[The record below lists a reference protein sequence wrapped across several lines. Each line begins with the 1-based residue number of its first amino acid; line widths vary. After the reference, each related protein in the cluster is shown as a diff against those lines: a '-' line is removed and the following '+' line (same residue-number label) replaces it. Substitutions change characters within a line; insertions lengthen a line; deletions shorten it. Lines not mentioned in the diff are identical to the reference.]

1 MIVNISSSPY
11 HYGKAISRYRMLSTR
26 AEDNTAIV
34 AYVNTVGGQDE
45 LVFDGNS
52 MVLSEDG
59 VLLSKAPSFDEA
71 MLTINLHPDNVF
83 SKRIH
88 DPRRRKEKLFIPPG
102 KKVIRVDLEP
112 TSRPPKTEF
121 KDSGI
126 TEFLEMDA
134 EVYKALET
142 GLRDYVQKN
151 RFEKVVIGISGG
163 IDSALV
169 VAIAVDALGKENVI
183 GVSMPSEYTT
193 PESQSDAQKVAEN
206 FGITFYEIPIGNMF
220 RDFRKELKPVFKNI
234 KEDTTEENIQARI
247 RGSLLMSISNKFN
260 CLVLATGNK
269 SEISVGYC
277 TLYGDM
283 VGGFSVIKDVPK
295 TMVYRLAR
303 YRNKM
308 AGNNIIPEAILSKAP
323 SAELKADQKDTDS
336 LPPYEVL
343 DPILKAYVEEDFSL
357 EEIVSM
363 GFDHETVAKVIRMV
377 DGNEYKRR
385 QAAPGI
391 KITHRAFG
399 KDRRFPITN
408 HFNTNHK

>member
-1 MIVNISSSPY
+1 
-11 HYGKAISRYRMLSTR
+11 
-26 AEDNTAIV
+26 
-34 AYVNTVGGQDE
+34 
-45 LVFDGNS
+45 
-52 MVLSEDG
+52 
-59 VLLSKAPSFDEA
+59 
-71 MLTINLHPDNVF
+71 HP
-83 SKRIH
+83 I
-88 DPRRRKEKLFIPPG
+88 
-102 KKVIRVDLEP
+102 
-112 TSRPPKTEF
+112 TEF
-121 KDSGI
+121 KNSGI

-134 EVYKALET
+134 EVYKALKT
-142 GLRDYVQKN
+142 GLRDYVRKN

-183 GVSMPSEYTT
+183 GVSMPSEYTA
-193 PESQSDAQKVAEN
+193 PKSQSDAQKVAEN
-206 FGITFYEIPIGNMF
+206 FGITFYEISIANMF
-220 RDFRKELKPVFKNI
+220 RDFRKELKPVFKNM

-247 RGSLLMSISNKFN
+247 RGNLLMSISNKFN

-303 YRNKM
+303 YRNKIE
-308 AGNNIIPEAILSKAP
+308 GNDIIPEAILSKAP
-323 SAELKADQKDTDS
+323 SAELKAEQRDTDS

-357 EEIVSM
+357 EDIVSM
-363 GFDHETVAKVIRMV
+363 GFDHKTVAKVIRMV